1 MINKKYLHSQLT
13 FDIIGCAMEVH
24 RTLGCGY
31 AEIIYQRALAIELES
46 RGYFFECEYN
56 FNVVYKGH
64 SVGKQRVDFY
74 VEKQV
79 IVELKAVYQLEG
91 IHISQAINYLN
102 TSEIDVGLVLNF
114 GNESLQYKRIM
125 RNTINA

>member
-13 FDIIGCAMEVH
+13 FDIIGSAMEVH

-46 RGYFFECEYN
+46 RGFVFECEHN

-79 IVELKAVYQLEG
+79 IVEIKATHQLEG
-91 IHISQAINYLN
+91 IHVSQAINYLN
-102 TSEIDVGLVLNF
+102 TSEIDVGLVINF
-114 GNESLQYKRIM
+114 GNESMQYRRIM
-125 RNTINA
+125 RNDI